1 MGETKKTFMQAI
13 GPTTTT
19 HELCAPQANYKSY
32 LTSTPV
38 SETTSSEK
46 EYDNLRDL
54 VFYLVRST
62 ELREYLTSYFSGL
75 LMKVNHVTTAA
86 TQEESTMGEYSDVL
100 RDLLDVIVQLTFS
113 PVDEMLYED
122 VIEAYQILGEFADKA
137 ELKEFKLFCTQNANE
152 LKQYIQSSHSLLF
165 GTNQK
170 TTELRFSGVEKELLA
185 EFLQRIVVVLKSVN
199 YAQEVRRGS
208 VTSTT
213 ESSSDDEVCFV
224 EDNSVEQLKTLIV
237 PLVTSCLKNI
247 QLNEMSF
254 SDAKHNFKL
263 SNVAIV
269 GEDIVPD
276 AFRMSTGNHK
286 RTNVFHRSMSKI
298 KISAANVKL
307 SMSDVNYIYQRTKFP
322 SFEDEGV
329 ADLILGGAGMKFSIV
344 WRIYAKK
351 ERPVCIKLDQVKCSI
366 DRMQMQIKDT
376 NHTILLKVARKLF
389 ARKIRRRV
397 EDMVTDVL
405 KETLE
410 PLGEKM
416 NCFFKRVNQEQAEE
430 PASLVEMVENEIQ
443 QLNSQSPATSYS
455 SSSERNNSLDV

>member
-1 MGETKKTFMQAI
+1 MG
-13 GPTTTT
+13 
-19 HELCAPQANYKSY
+19 
-32 LTSTPV
+32 
-38 SETTSSEK
+38 
-46 EYDNLRDL
+46 
-54 VFYLVRST
+54 
-62 ELREYLTSYFSGL
+62 
-75 LMKVNHVTTAA
+75 
-86 TQEESTMGEYSDVL
+86 
-100 RDLLDVIVQLTFS
+100 
-113 PVDEMLYED
+113 
-122 VIEAYQILGEFADKA
+122 
-137 ELKEFKLFCTQNANE
+137 
-152 LKQYIQSSHSLLF
+152 
-165 GTNQK
+165 
-170 TTELRFSGVEKELLA
+170 
-185 EFLQRIVVVLKSVN
+185 
-199 YAQEVRRGS
+199 
-208 VTSTT
+208 
-213 ESSSDDEVCFV
+213 
-224 EDNSVEQLKTLIV
+224 
-237 PLVTSCLKNI
+237 
-247 QLNEMSF
+247 
-254 SDAKHNFKL
+254 DAKHNFKL

-307 SMSDVNYIYQRTKFP
+307 SMSDVNYVYERTKFP

-416 NCFFKRVNQEQAEE
+416 NCFFKRVNQEQAK
-430 PASLVEMVENEIQ
+430 N
-443 QLNSQSPATSYS
+443 QLRLLRWWKMKY
-455 SSSERNNSLDV
+455 NNSTVSPQRLPTLPAVREITLWMCEHTQHSKHCDGFC

>member
-75 LMKVNHVTTAA
+75 LMKVNHGVTTAA

-170 TTELRFSGVEKELLA
+170 ATELEFSGVEKELLA

-208 VTSTT
+208 VASTT
-213 ESSSDDEVCFV
+213 ESSSDNEV
-224 EDNSVEQLKTLIV
+224 
-237 PLVTSCLKNI
+237 
-247 QLNEMSF
+247 SF

-307 SMSDVNYIYQRTKFP
+307 SMSDVNYIYERTKFP